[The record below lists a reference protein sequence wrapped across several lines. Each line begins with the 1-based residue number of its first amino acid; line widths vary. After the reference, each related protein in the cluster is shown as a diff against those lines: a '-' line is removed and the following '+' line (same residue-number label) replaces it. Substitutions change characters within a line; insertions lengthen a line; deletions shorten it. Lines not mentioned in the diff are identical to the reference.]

1 MNDRNW
7 REKEKSMVHKTKY
20 QEEKVWLEA
29 GAWTSLGFS
38 AYLFSLV
45 LSVSFCQ
52 LKKDTAWE
60 FRVKFYLG
68 QNEDY
73 SLGDSILDSSEK
85 LFQRGRGEKVSIYVV
100 LVKGEY
106 IQSST
111 YFLLKTSSSFI
122 KIVASHQEQTTPW
135 RILVLFWIWGYENWT
150 HKISSWKYLTV
161 WKPILPVFPRVLGAS
176 CLLSTLN
183 SFQGGVEGQH
193 LQQHLI

>member
-52 LKKDTAWE
+52 LKKGTTWE

-85 LFQRGRGEKVSIYVV
+85 LFQRGRGKKVSIYVV
-100 LVKGEY
+100 LLKGEY

-111 YFLLKTSSSFI
+111 YFLLKTSSNFI
-122 KIVASHQEQTTPW
+122 KIAASHQEQTTPW
-135 RILVLFWIWGYENWT
+135 RILVLFWIWGY
-150 HKISSWKYLTV
+150 
-161 WKPILPVFPRVLGAS
+161 
-176 CLLSTLN
+176 
-183 SFQGGVEGQH
+183 
-193 LQQHLI
+193 